1 MILVFQETLR
11 TFLPLKAKLP
21 FTTIADFQYFHFLPN
36 IFFLSLLT
44 VNLAVGVPITYK
56 LLTFDY

>member
-1 MILVFQETLR
+1 MEMLQTAE
-11 TFLPLKAKLP
+11 KL
-21 FTTIADFQYFHFLPN
+21 HFLKKVIPN